1 MKISQRSF
9 SPMNYAII
17 AAGEGSRLKEEGIL
31 EPKPLVQILGK
42 PMIERL
48 IRIFMKNGAQS
59 ISVICNEQMSE
70 VQAYLDRLKDS
81 ELLHREDCSLCT
93 LNVVVQTTS
102 SSMHSF
108 AALKS
113 VIPEGKLCLT
123 TVDTLFRES
132 EFSDFIRVYE
142 NLPEGECDGLF
153 AVTPF
158 VDDEKPL
165 WVGLTPVNFFSCA
178 CDEHVGVC
186 KEIIG
191 FYDSRVQ
198 IPEDAEVSVSG
209 GIYCMN
215 TRTAFLV
222 LEDCLN
228 RGQSR
233 MRNFQRA
240 LVDVGLKL
248 KAFVFPKIMDIDHAS
263 DIDKAEL
270 WLSEESR
277 SILAISR
284 DPIYSP
290 NNEKKDAAIWNG
302 VLERL
307 RVRGW
312 KIDEISEEELAGMSM
327 KECQN
332 RYSKIVHMA
341 RRMRSLMRI
350 EKLNIPTFNKAHAVR
365 TVAKSRE
372 ATLLRLQQKGLPCPA
387 WWAYDPEEDEMFVCD
402 LNLQNLL
409 PGWVKAMREDG
420 AKPQDVS
427 FVQSPLEADSHILQL
442 SAERVPDII
451 VMQHIEGDLIKC
463 YVVLDENPDGEIRLL
478 RWFRPQEIGYS
489 KFGEAESHNTP
500 PSNNTI
506 DETELARLARAI
518 GQTLDLQIF
527 GFDAIVKSDDS
538 INIIDVNDWPSF
550 SCCQEDAADAIA
562 SVITQE

>member
-59 ISVICNEQMSE
+59 ISVICNGQMSE

-81 ELLHREDCSLCT
+81 ELLHREDCSLCP

-178 CDEHVGVC
+178 CAEHAGVC

-215 TRTAFLV
+215 TRTAFPV

-240 LVDVGLKL
+240 LVDAGLKL
-248 KAFVFPKIMDIDHAS
+248 KAFAFPKIMDIDHAS
-263 DIDKAEL
+263 DIDKAEI

-372 ATLLRLQQKGLPCPA
+372 ATLLRLQQTGLPVPA

-402 LNLQNLL
+402 LNLHNLL

-427 FVQSPLEADSHILQL
+427 FVQTPLEADSHILQL

-506 DETELARLARAI
+506 DETELAQLARAI

-550 SCCQEDAADAIA
+550 SCCQEEAADAIA

>member
-81 ELLHREDCSLCT
+81 ELLHREDCSLCP

-215 TRTAFLV
+215 TRTAFPV

-240 LVDVGLKL
+240 LVDAGLKL

-263 DIDKAEL
+263 DIDKAEI

-307 RVRGW
+307 RARGW
-312 KIDEISEEELAGMSM
+312 KIDEISEEELAGMSV
-327 KECQN
+327 KECKN

-372 ATLLRLQQKGLPCPA
+372 ATLLRLQQKGLPVPA

-427 FVQSPLEADSHILQL
+427 FVQTPLEADSHILQL

-506 DETELARLARAI
+506 DETELAQLARAI

-527 GFDAIVKSDDS
+527 GFDAIIKSDDS
-538 INIIDVNDWPSF
+538 INIVDVNDWPSF
-550 SCCQEDAADAIA
+550 SCCQEEAADAIA

>member
-81 ELLHREDCSLCT
+81 ELLHREDGSICSL
-93 LNVVVQTTS
+93 NIVVQTTS
-102 SSMHSF
+102 SSMHSL
-108 AALKS
+108 AALRQ
-113 VIPEGKLCLT
+113 VIPEGRFCLT
-123 TVDTLFRES
+123 TVDTLFKES
-132 EFSDFIRVYE
+132 DFSDFIRVFARMSDD
-142 NLPEGECDGLF
+142 GCDGVF

-165 WVGLTPVNFFSCA
+165 WVGMKPHNFFPCA
-178 CDEHVGVC
+178 CAKHVEVC

-198 IPEDAEVSVSG
+198 IPEDAEMSVSG

-215 TRTAFLV
+215 TRTAFPV
-222 LEDCLN
+222 LDDCLN

-240 LVDVGLKL
+240 LVDAGLKL

-263 DIDKAEL
+263 DIDKAEI

-302 VLERL
+302 VLERF
-307 RVRGW
+307 RARGW

-327 KECQN
+327 KECKN

-341 RRMRSLMRI
+341 RRMKSLMRI
-350 EKLNIPTFNKAHAVR
+350 EKLNIPAFNKAHAVR
-365 TVAKSRE
+365 IVSKSRE
-372 ATLLRLQQKGLPCPA
+372 ATLLRLQHIGLPVPA

-402 LNLQNLL
+402 LNLQKLL

-427 FVQSPLEADSHILQL
+427 FVQTPLEADSHILQL

-478 RWFRPQEIGYS
+478 RWFRPQEIDYS
-489 KFGEAESHNTP
+489 KFGEAERHNTP

-506 DETELARLARAI
+506 DETELAQLARAI

-550 SCCQEDAADAIA
+550 SCCQEEAADAIA